1 MGIFGTITVKGFSAS
16 GYKKLKVEFEAA
28 VPEASKKNVENS
40 IKILRNKATFTGT
53 PKWAAGNTAVEFESA
68 SALPEGEYTLT
79 VNGEEKGKATVV
91 AEYVK
96 DIIIDQDKK
105 VLTGTSSAS
114 KLQGRSN
121 DEAYIYYD
129 VVNQYDESI
138 RHRVTINWSVTSCDT
153 NKERSNRSLGL
164 IVAQMKNDRDIFTY
178 GSTLHVTGTCITGS
192 QKKSK
197 EFVLTIGQQQ
207 AVDKV
212 EILGT
217 VDKRTVK
224 DAVISMDDVKKDAID
239 EDFTKN
245 THALLYQ
252 VKDQNGNYIEAS
264 RNNLGSATENAK
276 FVLRSKNP
284 GLVEDRFA
292 DGGIFTVND
301 KNDPEK
307 EKYSEYCSANI
318 EPGRYVDKGGEAEF
332 DYITTGTA
340 GQDSKKLTIKERA
353 RLASF
358 KIETPSFIV
367 ADGDENVVLNYTAID
382 TDGNSVTDYRT
393 IARSSNYLNFT
404 ASDGTLVLREKD
416 NGEAELLWT
425 DAGRYR
431 YTIGTNGEKIEDT
444 RTNKFNP
451 YDKNHNNNIVI
462 NDGIDR
468 AVSLTAT
475 IDGTPA
481 STTILSVADMRRPEL
496 VSDVR
501 YGENDTVIAQ
511 DTEQEVNVIWDMEY
525 TDQYGV
531 PFDKAIRA
539 ENGAMSRKEA
549 FWTAAINK
557 SIPGCEYAIRIQNL
571 SGEKIVEN
579 PWSPTG
585 STDATDDNYYDYSS
599 YTISHSRGNK
609 SRTKVAD
616 AAVSY
621 SVIRRDAT
629 SSATIS
635 GSYDRWQWYE
645 LGKSRTE
652 NYTIVPLNMVSD
664 FNIETNANKLGI
676 VTDLSQYANGS
687 YNYGSG
693 ASGSFNYGGHD
704 PNAAVTGEAV
714 GINIPQRDRFGNY
727 IHDKDGNNIY
737 DVKTDNNSNSPY
749 IVTNRI
755 HENENIWLDI
765 SSDYLNYVR
774 VISKYKGNI
783 LTVPNCYYSVTEEG
797 PWGQINKDGVRKVAS
812 GSGILL
818 DKYEDKIERIASGA
832 LKWSDLYN
840 LNDARYV
847 RKDAELKLQLFVSNE
862 TEYDKVAG
870 KWDLKDGYYWYY
882 DNAADIGDNT
892 KKHITKN
899 DKDIPSYDSS
909 NFGKL
914 WGYVE
919 GTLIERKIKISDEL
933 AGIQRI
939 SIPDTKVI
947 NPDDTGIVNANLVGS
962 AFGVD
967 QYGQKVDFTE
977 GELSKHKF
985 IYTISNYKENTNTA
999 APNNDIRY
1007 NGNYDIINNA
1017 SENSSIT
1024 GVERGDT
1031 YDVTVEL
1038 SNSGLAPKTVK
1049 VTAGADTKAR
1059 IVSNIGILN
1068 SPEYE
1073 LRYNHLG
1080 YNR

>member
-79 VNGEEKGKATVV
+79 VNGEEKGKATVA

-153 NKERSNRSLGL
+153 NKERSNRALGL
-164 IVAQMKNDRDIFTY
+164 IVAQRKNDREIFTY

-192 QKKSK
+192 QKISK

-301 KNDPEK
+301 KNDPEH

-318 EPGRYVDKGGEAEF
+318 EPGRYVDQGGEAEF

-340 GQDSKKLTIKERA
+340 GQDSKKLTIKGRA

-444 RTNKFNP
+444 TTNKFNP

-511 DTEQEVNVIWDMEY
+511 DTKQNVNVIWDMEY

-549 FWTAAINK
+549 FWTAAISG

-579 PWSPTG
+579 PWGTYG
-585 STDATDDNYYDYSS
+585 SIDETNDNYYDYGS
-599 YTISHSRGNK
+599 YTILHSRGNK
-609 SRTKVAD
+609 NRTKVAD
-616 AAVSY
+616 SAVSY

-629 SSATIS
+629 SSATTS
-635 GSYDRWQWYE
+635 GSYNRQQWYE

-687 YNYGSG
+687 YNYGSS
-693 ASGSFNYGGHD
+693 ASSSFNYGGHD
-704 PNAAVTGEAV
+704 PSAAVTGVAIDATDD
-714 GINIPQRDRFGNY
+714 IN
-727 IHDKDGNNIY
+727 K
-737 DVKTDNNSNSPY
+737 PY
-749 IVTNRI
+749 IVTNKV

-774 VISKYKGNI
+774 VTSKYKGNI
-783 LTVPNCYYSVTEEG
+783 LTVPNCYYSVTDEG
-797 PWGQINKDGVRKVAS
+797 PWGQVNNKNGFRTVAS

-818 DKYEDKIERIASGA
+818 NSSKDKIERIAPNA

-847 RKDAELKLQLFVSNE
+847 RKDAELKLQLFVSDE
-862 TEYDKVAG
+862 TEYNTATKE
-870 KWDLKDGYYWYY
+870 WDLNNGYYWYY
-882 DNAADIGDNT
+882 NNAADINDNT
-892 KKHITKN
+892 KKRIVKN
-899 DKDIPSYDSS
+899 YKDIPSILYNDAD
-909 NFGKL
+909 NLGKL

-919 GTLIERKIKISDEL
+919 GTLIEKKIKISDEL
-933 AGIQRI
+933 AGIQKI
-939 SIPDTKVI
+939 SIPDTRVM
-947 NPDDTGIVNANLVGS
+947 NPSDTRIVNANLVGS

-977 GELSKHKF
+977 EELSKHKF
-985 IYTISNYKENTNTA
+985 IYTISNYKENTNTT

-1007 NGNYDIINNA
+1007 NGNYNIINNA
-1017 SENSSIT
+1017 SENSSIE

-1038 SNSGLAPKTVK
+1038 SNSGLAAKTVR
-1049 VTAGADTKAR
+1049 VTAGADSEAR